1 MKSRWCAV
9 QFVSAAFGLALAA
22 ALFAGAPAQA
32 AATTQASLAAEP
44 QGGYQQTVQA
54 LALREIT
61 NEVTDPTFLPTDVV
75 TRAQVAVYLARA
87 LQLPECRYGD
97 FVDVER
103 GDWGFSETTAVHRA
117 KLMDGTSMLTF
128 APNQPVSRQQAA
140 ALMVAALRYAVNEQG
155 AEIIDP
161 LTSYRVSDWLAG
173 IKDRALIGPEY
184 ASSVAIAYRLGLFD
198 VSADGWLLP
207 TSNLTHEEL
216 AAMLQRTFLQRVS
229 PKTAYPVAVEATSG
243 YPTLA
248 RGSKGPLV
256 LMLETRLKALNYPC
270 GTVDGTYDART
281 RDAVYAFQK
290 YERMKRTGKVTA
302 EVWERLLAAQAP
314 KPVLDKSG
322 RRIEVDLTRQILMMI
337 VDNKVIMTIH
347 VSTGKTGTPTGTWH
361 IRTRVKGWR
370 PTSLGPVWSPSY
382 FMARNAIHGYPS
394 VPLYPASHGCV
405 RTPIWVQNSLIDEIV
420 MGMPVDVFYN
430 KAR

>member
-22 ALFAGAPAQA
+22 FLLAGTPAQA
-32 AATTQASLAAEP
+32 ATQASLAFEP
-44 QGGYQQTVQA
+44 QGGYEQTVQA

-61 NEVTDPTFLPTDVV
+61 NGVADPAFLPTDLV
-75 TRAQVAVYLARA
+75 TRAQMAVYLARA

-97 FVDVER
+97 FVDVDR

-117 KLMDGTSMLTF
+117 RLMDGTSMLTF
-128 APNQPVSRQQAA
+128 SPNQPVSRQQAA
-140 ALMVAALRYAVNEQG
+140 ALMVAALRYSVNELG
-155 AEIIDP
+155 AEIPDP
-161 LTSYRVSDWLAG
+161 LTPYRANDWLAG
-173 IKDRALIGPEY
+173 VKDRALIGTEY

-207 TSNLTHEEL
+207 MSNLTHEEL
-216 AAMLQRTFLQRVS
+216 AAMLQRTFLQRIS
-229 PKTAYPVAVEATSG
+229 PKTAYPVAVEATTG
-243 YPTLA
+243 YPNLA
-248 RGSKGPLV
+248 RSSKGPFV
-256 LMLETRLKALNYPC
+256 LILETRLAALNYPC
-270 GTVDGTYDART
+270 GPVDGTYDART
-281 RDAVYAFQK
+281 RDAVYAFEK

-302 EVWERLLAAQAP
+302 DVWQRLFASQGP
-314 KPVLDKSG
+314 QPVLNKPG
-322 RRIEVDLTRQILMMI
+322 RRIEVDLTRQVLMMI

-361 IRTRVKGWR
+361 IRTRAKGWR
-370 PTSLGPVWSPSY
+370 PTSLGPIWSPCY

-405 RTPIWVQNSLIDEIV
+405 RTPIWVQNSLVDQIV
-420 MGMPVDVFYN
+420 MDMPVDVFYN